1 MVRGELLRLPAPRAA
16 QGREQQCPRFGVVVQ
31 ADELLGLSTVLV
43 APTSTRARPAP
54 WRPEIEI
61 AGTPTR
67 VLTEQTRAI
76 DAALISERT
85 AGRLDAHELRDID
98 EALLLILG
106 L

>member
-1 MVRGELLRLPAPRAA
+1 MVRGELLRLPAPRGARGRVQ
-16 QGREQQCPRFGVVVQ
+16 QGERFGVVVQ

-54 WRPEIEI
+54 WRPLIQI
-61 AGTPTR
+61 AGTQTR

-76 DAALISERT
+76 DAALVSERT
-85 AGRLDAHELRDID
+85 AGRLDAHELRDVD

>member
-1 MVRGELLRLPAPRAA
+1 MVRGELVRLPAPRAA
-16 QGREQQCPRFGVVVQ
+16 RGREQQGERFGVVVQ
-31 ADELLGLSTVLV
+31 ADELLGLSTMLV

-54 WRPEIEI
+54 WRPLIEI

-67 VLTEQTRAI
+67 VLTEQTRAV
-76 DAALISERT
+76 DAALMSERT
-85 AGRLDAHELRDID
+85 AGRLDAHELRDVD